1 MQPPARG
8 GEPVRDWL
16 RGLPVEDRQRI
27 GRDLA
32 LVQYGWPV
40 GMPLCRALGG
50 GLWEVR
56 SNLPSRRIARLLF
69 FVHEGRIGIVIGF
82 VKKTQRTPARGLGAR
97 TTANAGD
104 DLMSKSVNPHWGS
117 TLDDFLE
124 EEGIRE
130 EVTTAAIKKVIA
142 WQLAEEMK
150 KKSITKK
157 RLAELM
163 HTSRA
168 QIDRILDPDKGN
180 VTLETLQRPASLLG
194 RQLRLELV

>member
-1 MQPPARG
+1 M
-8 GEPVRDWL
+8 
-16 RGLPVEDRQRI
+16 
-27 GRDLA
+27 
-32 LVQYGWPV
+32 
-40 GMPLCRALGG
+40 
-50 GLWEVR
+50 
-56 SNLPSRRIARLLF
+56 
-69 FVHEGRIGIVIGF
+69 
-82 VKKTQRTPARGLGAR
+82 T
-97 TTANAGD
+97 
-104 DLMSKSVNPHWGS
+104 KSANPHWGS

-130 EVTTAAIKKVIA
+130 EVTTAAIKQVIA

-150 KKSITKK
+150 KKRITKK

-180 VTLETLQRPASLLG
+180 VTIETLQRAASLLG